1 MVRDNEGELI
11 LRKDQYVTIAGDK
24 ILSVSGEPPEEGVH
38 VVETDGTIMPGLI
51 DLHDHLRYAYS
62 RRFAESIFAEERAR
76 FANRYEWQ
84 LRETYLDFK
93 EHHKHHMPR
102 DNPEAQVAFELYGE
116 MRELVGGTTS
126 VADQVSEEAQKALAR
141 NVYGSKDVNGLGQ
154 NLAYEVYAID
164 PSGLQDSPPRFEMKA
179 SFLER
184 VQDADVV
191 YLHLAEGT
199 KGDAITRGE
208 FEAFMTWA
216 EANPELAK
224 KIVPIHVTGLESEDF
239 RRLRDVG
246 IDSAIWS
253 PYSNMVLYGETMD
266 VAAAQKQGFKIALG
280 TDWYPSGSDSQF
292 DELRYAQRL
301 VARGVVPGVTEQ
313 QLVDMILKNPADI
326 LGAPEVGQIAPGYQA
341 DLIVVPK
348 GDSPMETAMGADVNT
363 MGMVMVAGQP
373 YYGRT
378 ELMEQVVDAPTPA
391 PQRPEGWSFSFNYR
405 PIQEFVTNALKK
417 TGQMI
422 LPLESLKESVP
433 VVSPV

>member
-1 MVRDNEGELI
+1 MANLSALQRNLPHSRSTTPSTSGSAQYTALSPLKVLSWLRMTPTAEEKRLSGQVPNIATDTPVASLEHLSPMEHARVAHAVGRAPVLTSAPPAVDDLLSELSPPKYERFALRGDVMVRDNAGELI
-11 LRKDQYVTIAGDK
+11 LRKNQYVTIAGDK

-62 RRFAESIFAEERAR
+62 PRFAESIFAEERAR

-191 YLHLAEGT
+191 YLHLAEGK

-239 RRLRDVG
+239 RRLERCRYRFRYLVSLQQHGAVRGNHGRSSGPRAG
-246 IDSAIWS
+246 IQDRPWDGLV
-253 PYSNMVLYGETMD
+253 P
-266 VAAAQKQGFKIALG
+266 
-280 TDWYPSGSDSQF
+280 
-292 DELRYAQRL
+292 LRQRQSI
-301 VARGVVPGVTEQ
+301 R
-313 QLVDMILKNPADI
+313 
-326 LGAPEVGQIAPGYQA
+326 
-341 DLIVVPK
+341 
-348 GDSPMETAMGADVNT
+348 
-363 MGMVMVAGQP
+363 
-373 YYGRT
+373 
-378 ELMEQVVDAPTPA
+378 
-391 PQRPEGWSFSFNYR
+391 
-405 PIQEFVTNALKK
+405 
-417 TGQMI
+417 
-422 LPLESLKESVP
+422 
-433 VVSPV
+433 